1 MHDRLSCTSA
11 TGDESM
17 LIDTTVLIVQELW
30 VLKQKL
36 DEQEQRLSTQSAVP
50 ETSQEAAGKEEDMAS

>member
-1 MHDRLSCTSA
+1 M
-11 TGDESM
+11 
-17 LIDTTVLIVQELW
+17 LIVQELW

-50 ETSQEAAGKEEDMAS
+50 ETSQEAAGKEEYMAS